1 MLNPWDG
8 PSLKTII
15 CVWLKEYQMFRLW
28 KQRLVYSCVKNRN
41 HIVSFLSC
49 HFFHTCSVGRKIVI
63 LSLGALLQKYSRG
76 KQTKI
81 NKQKALAI
89 ISLNSCIVSTKYP
102 KVASDAGKR
111 QLNSRQGQQ
120 SRRTHTSGTSSHLQ
134 AVVHEHSVPW
144 LVRLG
149 KPSHW
154 CLSHRIA
161 VQKWRWTLHEL
172 IYFLRFPR
180 QSVVL
185 LRQHNYLS
193 CLYSKL

>member
-28 KQRLVYSCVKNRN
+28 NQRLVYSCVKNRN

-89 ISLNSCIVSTKYP
+89 ISLNSCIVSTKSP
-102 KVASDAGKR
+102 NVASDAGKR

-120 SRRTHTSGTSSHLQ
+120 PSRTHTSGTSSHLQ
-134 AVVHEHSVPW
+134 ALGSWAFCSLTGEAGEALSLVP
-144 LVRLG
+144 
-149 KPSHW
+149 
-154 CLSHRIA
+154 
-161 VQKWRWTLHEL
+161 
-172 IYFLRFPR
+172 FPQDCCTEMEVDFTR
-180 QSVVL
+180 AYL
-185 LRQHNYLS
+185 LPKIPKAECS
-193 CLYSKL
+193 FT